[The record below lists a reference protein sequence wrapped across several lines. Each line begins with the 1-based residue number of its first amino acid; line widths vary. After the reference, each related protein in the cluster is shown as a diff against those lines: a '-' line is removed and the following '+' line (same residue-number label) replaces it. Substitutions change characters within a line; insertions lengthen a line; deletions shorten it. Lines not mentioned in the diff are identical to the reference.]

1 MNEDHSDEAEEFLR
15 HLETVR
21 IAFSTP
27 EVFARP
33 DDSAVARVHSH
44 VSRRLDS
51 LEESEV
57 YFRTVHS
64 GFETPAQQPL
74 EAGALCDSATDL
86 QQGFLQLSL
95 FADHPEVVVDLRHH
109 TMSASMLDLLGAIIL
124 EETDVREKSL
134 VADVVGLLRR
144 DGAPVNEVVDLA
156 LAAFDTILDNAVA
169 LQCPLWEAHARY
181 LSIASH
187 R

>member
-1 MNEDHSDEAEEFLR
+1 
-15 HLETVR
+15 
-21 IAFSTP
+21 
-27 EVFARP
+27 
-33 DDSAVARVHSH
+33 
-44 VSRRLDS
+44 
-51 LEESEV
+51 
-57 YFRTVHS
+57 
-64 GFETPAQQPL
+64 
-74 EAGALCDSATDL
+74 
-86 QQGFLQLSL
+86 
-95 FADHPEVVVDLRHH
+95 
-109 TMSASMLDLLGAIIL
+109 MLDLLGAIIL